1 MKRLLSIA
9 FAVLVMLNCTIT
21 VSGEESI
28 NDDNTQSSA
37 TVTVYSID
45 ELQAAI
51 AAADDG
57 DTITI
62 AQTIVIENT
71 CAIGKSDKQITFIC
85 ADEFQGDMLMELS
98 GYSVV
103 FINIT
108 FNGGCG
114 NRTIHCNG
122 NRVSFGGCV
131 FVGNETT
138 CISGTQRSII
148 ACSSCIF
155 RNNGSLVNINGNSSL
170 TMTDCV
176 VEDNSAPD
184 SGFYIEGSIMT
195 TNCLFRNNATR
206 ESLIRIIGNDRSSIG
221 CQFIGNTTAQNG
233 AVIDISCNAIN
244 VSNCYFS
251 GNTGY
256 DILARDSGMVCVFDT
271 DEQLNTIY
279 QAHERN
285 YIGTYPMTFSSEPND
300 MNNIERIGLPLEN
313 YTGTLCFVSETIQ
326 DEDPESGV
334 DTENQSPTQSTESE
348 ATTPVIPENT
358 MSTMPPPTQQ
368 EHGNTNPPIPNNG
381 EDAITDDTE
390 NDVYATT
397 TGNASYSRYIVY
409 APQGFAT
416 EDTKPPATSNDVT
429 ETANAPTTHRGS
441 FQQENVETIPITG
454 SETVETAQD
463 RTSSMDDLAVSLH
476 ELRALVRILISLEV
490 FHIIC
495 FVLIW
500 TIIKA
505 KGKYSGRYKR

>member
-1 MKRLLSIA
+1 MKRLLPIV
-9 FAVLVMLNCTIT
+9 FTVLVMLNCAIA

-28 NDDNTQSSA
+28 NDDNTQVSA

-62 AQTIVIENT
+62 AQTIVVENT
-71 CAIGKSDKQITFIC
+71 CAIGKSDKQITFVC
-85 ADEFQGDMLMELS
+85 ADGFQGDTLMELS

-103 FINIT
+103 FMGIT
-108 FNGGCG
+108 FDGGYG
-114 NRTIHCNG
+114 NKPIYCKG
-122 NRVSFGGCV
+122 NRVFFGGCA

-148 ACSSCIF
+148 ACSSCTF
-155 RNNGSLVNINGNSSL
+155 RNNSSLVKINGNSSF

-184 SGFYIEGSIMT
+184 SVFYIEGSIMT

-233 AVIDISCNAIN
+233 AVVDISCNAIN
-244 VSNCYFS
+244 VSNCYFCS
-251 GNTGY
+251 NTGY

-285 YIGTYPMTFSSEPND
+285 YIGTYPKVFSSESND
-300 MNNIERIGLPLEN
+300 MNNIERIELPLEN
-313 YTGTLCFVSETIQ
+313 YTGALCFVSETIP
-326 DEDPESGV
+326 DEPENGV
-334 DTENQSPTQSTESE
+334 DTETQSPTQSTESE
-348 ATTPVIPENT
+348 PTTPVIPENT

-368 EHGNTNPPIPNNG
+368 EHGNTNPAIPNNG
-381 EDAITDDTE
+381 EDAVTDDTE

-397 TGNASYSRYIVY
+397 IGNKSYSRYIVY
-409 APQGFAT
+409 TPQGSAT
-416 EDTKPPATSNDVT
+416 EDTEPPATSNDVT
-429 ETANAPTTHRGS
+429 ETSNAPTTHQGS
-441 FQQENVETIPITG
+441 FQQENVKTIPISG
-454 SETVETAQD
+454 SETAETVQD
-463 RTSSMDDLAVSLH
+463 RTSSIDELAIALQ
-476 ELRALVRILISLEV
+476 ELRVLVRILISLEV
-490 FHIIC
+490 FQTIC
-495 FVLIW
+495 FVIIW
-500 TIIKA
+500 TIFKA
-505 KGKYSGRYKR
+505 KGKYKGRYKR